1 MQALC
6 KEFESVHLT
15 TILIKYRMTLRL
27 NKKDLTSMVAQLQQ
41 QRILVLGDLMLDEF
55 IWGNVNR
62 ISPEAPVPVVQVT
75 SESAYPGGAAN
86 VARNLADFGARPI
99 LGGIIGQDANGDKI
113 LNRLE
118 TSGISSDAIISIP
131 NYSTIVKTRIIA
143 KHQQVVR
150 VDREKKHKTTPQE
163 IDDLLCKLWDILPTI
178 DAIIF
183 EDYGKGF
190 ITQPLVDNI
199 IQLAANHMKIVTV
212 DPNPNNPLDWA
223 GATMVKPNRKEA
235 FAAVGLPF
243 DEEEHD
249 IRELG
254 DVLLEK
260 WNVHSVLITLG
271 EQGMI
276 LFDPPD
282 PPYHTPTRAMEVFD
296 VSGAGDTVI
305 AFYTAAIAAGLRGEI
320 AAEIAN
326 HAAGVVVGKLGTATL
341 NPDELIKSFLG
352 QQPSGPL
359 AGIR

>member
-1 MQALC
+1 
-6 KEFESVHLT
+6 
-15 TILIKYRMTLRL
+15 
-27 NKKDLTSMVAQLQQ
+27 
-41 QRILVLGDLMLDEF
+41 MLDEF

-86 VARNLADFGARPI
+86 VARNLADFGANAI
-99 LGGIIGQDANGDKI
+99 IGGLIGQDSQGERVMK
-113 LNRLE
+113 LLQQ
-118 TSGISSDAIISIP
+118 SGISTDAIISVP

-150 VDREKKHKTTPQE
+150 VDWEKKYKTTQRE
-163 IDDLLCKLWDILPTI
+163 MDQLLLKLEDILPSV

-190 ITQPLVDNI
+190 VTQDLVDNI
-199 IQLAANHMKIVTV
+199 FTLAGKHMKIVTV
-212 DPNPNNPLDWA
+212 DPNPNNPLDWT

-243 DEEEHD
+243 DIEEHD
-249 IRELG
+249 VRELG

-260 WNVHSVLITLG
+260 WGVHSVLITLG

-282 PPYHTPTRAMEVFD
+282 LPYHTPTRAQEVFD

-305 AFYTAAIAAGLRGEI
+305 AFYTAAISAGLQGEL

-341 NPDELIKSFLG
+341 SPDELLKSFLEN
-352 QQPSGPL
+352 SNE
-359 AGIR
+359 RKSENES